1 MADAPYDPYISKGS
15 APGEDN
21 SKTGNLQRQ
30 IDETVKVMHDNMNKV
45 AQRGQNLDALQD
57 KTNNLAESAQDF
69 RRGANRV
76 RKAMWWKDMKMR
88 VCIVVGIIL
97 LLVVIIVPS
106 GLFLSD
112 LTLAHPL
119 LSFSRNII
127 SATSVALRAGAR
139 RGAPRVAA
147 LASVSNVIRGPSL
160 AARRSLASSHGRD
173 RTREIVAQ
181 TISSIGSKREGRQ
194 YLKLFTSVSSQ
205 KFAVIKVGV
214 VVHGAG
220 PQLNRLLE
228 DAGVEPQFEEGIRV
242 TDAKT
247 LSVARK
253 LFLAENL
260 KLVDR
265 LDELGVASRSISGA
279 FMADYLD
286 KEMWQYVGKI
296 TKVNKEA
303 IESSIEAGYIPVLTS
318 MAETEGGQI
327 LNVNADVA
335 AAELARAL
343 EPLKVVYLSEKGGL
357 FNGDGEKI
365 SHINSDEEYDN
376 LMSQPWC
383 RYGTRLK
390 VKEIKE
396 LLDTLPRTSSELF
409 TDSGAGTLIR
419 RGDKIQ
425 KVTSV
430 SEFEDLD
437 KIKASLIR
445 DREGLDAEATV
456 DCFVDFLRENPFTA
470 YYDDALQC
478 VANVV
483 PAGKDRPMATL
494 ATLAI
499 TKSGWLT
506 NMAENVFA
514 AIKKDH
520 PSLVWTVSES
530 DENLTWFLEK
540 ADGSFN
546 RNGSVLF
553 YYGCDFKSDALAPVY
568 EDFVYHGR
576 AMLGDSN
583 LEARL
588 RRAAQA
594 ASQALKDSQV

>member
-1 MADAPYDPYISKGS
+1 M
-15 APGEDN
+15 
-21 SKTGNLQRQ
+21 L
-30 IDETVKVMHDNMNKV
+30 
-45 AQRGQNLDALQD
+45 
-57 KTNNLAESAQDF
+57 
-69 RRGANRV
+69 
-76 RKAMWWKDMKMR
+76 
-88 VCIVVGIIL
+88 
-97 LLVVIIVPS
+97 
-106 GLFLSD
+106 
-112 LTLAHPL
+112 
-119 LSFSRNII
+119 

-147 LASVSNVIRGPSL
+147 LASASNVVRCQSLVGSRGLS
-160 AARRSLASSHGRD
+160 ATRTLASPPTKD

-181 TISSIGSKREGRQ
+181 TLSSIGSKREGAQ
-194 YLKLFTSVSSQ
+194 YHQLFTSVSSK
-205 KFAVIKVGV
+205 KFAVIKVGGAILTV
-214 VVHGAG
+214 AFSITLHELSLYPVIVHGAG

-228 DAGVEPQFEEGIRV
+228 EAGVEPQFEEGIRV

-247 LSVARK
+247 LGVARK
-253 LFLAENL
+253 LFLEENL
-260 KLVDR
+260 RLVDR
-265 LDELGVASRSISGA
+265 LDQLGVATRSINGV

-286 KEMWQYVGKI
+286 KEKWQYVGKI

-303 IESSIEAGYIPVLTS
+303 IEKSIEAGYIPVLTS
-318 MAETEGGQI
+318 MAETENGQI

-357 FNGDGEKI
+357 FDGEGEKI
-365 SHINSDEEYDN
+365 SHINLDEEFDH
-376 LMSQPWC
+376 LMAQPWC

-390 VKEIKE
+390 IKEIKE
-396 LLDTLPRTSSELF
+396 LLDTLPRTSSVAIIHPSDLQKELF

-419 RGDKIQ
+419 RGDKVQ
-425 KVTSV
+425 KASSV
-430 SEFEDLD
+430 SEFQDLD

-456 DCFVDFLRENPFTA
+456 DRFVDFLKENPFTA

-478 VANVV
+478 VAIVI

-506 NMAENVFA
+506 NVAENVFT
-514 AIKKDH
+514 AIKKDY
-520 PSLVWTVSES
+520 PSLVWTVSEN
-530 DENLTWFLEK
+530 DENLTWFFEK

-546 RNGSVLF
+546 HNGSVLF
-553 YYGCDFKSDALAPVY
+553 YYGCDLRSDALAPVY
-568 EDFVYHGR
+568 DDFISHGR

-594 ASQALKDSQV
+594 ASQALKASQPRA

>member
-1 MADAPYDPYISKGS
+1 M
-15 APGEDN
+15 
-21 SKTGNLQRQ
+21 L
-30 IDETVKVMHDNMNKV
+30 
-45 AQRGQNLDALQD
+45 
-57 KTNNLAESAQDF
+57 
-69 RRGANRV
+69 
-76 RKAMWWKDMKMR
+76 
-88 VCIVVGIIL
+88 
-97 LLVVIIVPS
+97 
-106 GLFLSD
+106 
-112 LTLAHPL
+112 
-119 LSFSRNII
+119 

-147 LASVSNVIRGPSL
+147 LASASNVVRGQSL
-160 AARRSLASSHGRD
+160 VGSRGLSATRTLASPPTKD

-181 TISSIGSKREGRQ
+181 TLSSIGSKREGAQ
-194 YLKLFTSVSSQ
+194 YHQLFTSVSSK
-205 KFAVIKVGV
+205 KFAVIKVGGAILTDYLDELSRSLLILCELSLYPV
-214 VVHGAG
+214 IVHGAG

-228 DAGVEPQFEEGIRV
+228 EAGVEPQFEEGIRV

-247 LSVARK
+247 LGVARK
-253 LFLAENL
+253 LFLEENL
-260 KLVDR
+260 RLVDR
-265 LDELGVASRSISGA
+265 LDQLGVATRSINGV

-286 KEMWQYVGKI
+286 KEKWQYVGKI

-303 IESSIEAGYIPVLTS
+303 IEKSIEAGYIPVLTS
-318 MAETEGGQI
+318 MAETENGQI

-357 FNGDGEKI
+357 FDGEGEKI
-365 SHINSDEEYDN
+365 SHINLDEEFDH

-390 VKEIKE
+390 IKEIKE
-396 LLDTLPRTSSELF
+396 LLDTLPRTSSVAIIHPSDL
-409 TDSGAGTLIR
+409 
-419 RGDKIQ
+419 Q
-425 KVTSV
+425 KNYSQTPAPN
-430 SEFEDLD
+430 LD

-456 DCFVDFLRENPFTA
+456 DRFVDFLKENPFTA

-478 VANVV
+478 VAVV
-483 PAGKDRPMATL
+483 IPAGKDRPMATL

-506 NMAENVFA
+506 NVAENVFT
-514 AIKKDH
+514 AIKKDY
-520 PSLVWTVSES
+520 PSLVWTVSEN
-530 DENLTWFLEK
+530 DENLTWFFEK

-546 RNGSVLF
+546 HNGSVLF
-553 YYGCDFKSDALAPVY
+553 YYGCDLRSDALAPVY
-568 EDFVYHGR
+568 DDFISHGR

-594 ASQALKDSQV
+594 ASQALKASQPRA